1 MTDVVSTVKSVER
14 AVASSD
20 HNFSDVYA
28 NIVALQQSSG
38 DMRQFQ
44 QAMDAANKEIA
55 KRGLNDL
62 NHDGKPDFVLVGAA
76 DGMIITGDPSRGM
89 LQARDQHFQVVKERR
104 PDGNQPPQNGAQ
116 PHDGQQPPNH
126 RQRRSDDGQTR
137 SNNEQPRSGDG
148 QTQPRSGDGQTQPR
162 SGEGQTDFRPPASPD
177 KPTNTSDGVK
187 TWGDRQFTVKEDGS
201 ASYEVKGGDTLW
213 SISQDVLRNKLGR
226 EPNNAEL
233 MKQIDDIA
241 RASNIADPNLIR
253 AGMDVLTIPKDGSG
267 AGVPSDQQEQQQQQR
282 QQQQRGQSTDNRSR
296 SNASDRQGATDDSA
310 QRTDPMKG
318 IEVGGYAFP
327 VVGYTGATV
336 PLHHGSSH
344 GGSDL
349 FAPRGT
355 PVVAFKGGTVE
366 YVGNDPIGG
375 NNVMIRQD
383 DGKEAY
389 YAHLDQTPLVRNGQR
404 VETGQQLGVVG
415 DTGNA
420 KGTGTH
426 LHFGVGNSIITG
438 TGPEGG
444 VGSGFDAVQALNQV
458 LQATRANNQ
467 TRA

>member
-44 QAMDAANKEIA
+44 QTMDAANKELA
-55 KRGLNDL
+55 SRGLNDL

-89 LQARDQHFQVVKERR
+89 LQARDQHFQVVRERR
-104 PDGNQPPQNGAQ
+104 PANSQAPAEDSQPADQRAQNGR
-116 PHDGQQPPNH
+116 GT
-126 RQRRSDDGQTR
+126 G
-137 SNNEQPRSGDG
+137 G
-148 QTQPRSGDGQTQPR
+148 
-162 SGEGQTDFRPPASPD
+162 GETDFTPTAVPER
-177 KPTNTSDGVK
+177 PTNTTDAGVK
-187 TWGDRQFTVKEDGS
+187 TWGNRQFAVKSDGS

-233 MKQIDDIA
+233 TKQIDDIA
-241 RASNIADPNLIR
+241 KASNIANPNLIR
-253 AGMDVLTIPKDGSG
+253 AGMDVLTIPKDGAG
-267 AGVPSDQQEQQQQQR
+267 AATPADQR
-282 QQQQRGQSTDNRSR
+282 QGRGQSSDNQSR
-296 SNASDRQGATDDSA
+296 SNANDRQGANDNSE
-310 QRTDPMKG
+310 QRSTTMRG
-318 IEVGGYAFP
+318 VEAGGYAFP
-327 VVGYTGATV
+327 VAGYTGATV

-355 PVVAFKGGTVE
+355 PVVAFKSGTVE

-404 VETGQQLGVVG
+404 IETGQQLGVVG

-420 KGTGTH
+420 KGTGPH
-426 LHFGVGNSIITG
+426 LHFGVGNSIISG

-444 VGSGFDAVQALNQV
+444 VGSGFDAVALLNEV
-458 LQATRANNQ
+458 LQNTRHQ
-467 TRA
+467 TQA

>member
-1 MTDVVSTVKSVER
+1 MTDVISTVKSVER

-44 QAMDAANKEIA
+44 QTMDAANKELA
-55 KRGLNDL
+55 SRGLNDL

-89 LQARDQHFQVVKERR
+89 LQARDQHFQVVKERNL
-104 PDGNQPPQNGAQ
+104 PGNQPPQEGSQSRPGDN
-116 PHDGQQPPNH
+116 
-126 RQRRSDDGQTR
+126 
-137 SNNEQPRSGDG
+137 QPRPGDN
-148 QTQPRSGDGQTQPR
+148 QPRPAENQPR
-162 SGEGQTDFRPPASPD
+162 PGDNQPRPGGDQTDFHPPILPGNPSETTDA
-177 KPTNTSDGVK
+177 GVK
-187 TWGDRQFTVKEDGS
+187 TWGDRQFTVKNDGT

-226 EPNNAEL
+226 EPSNAEL

-241 RASNIADPNLIR
+241 KASNIADPNLIR
-253 AGMDVLTIPKDGSG
+253 AGMDVLTIPKEGSSP
-267 AGVPSDQQEQQQQQR
+267 APPADQQQQKQQQQQR
-282 QQQQRGQSTDNRSR
+282 QSTDNQSR
-296 SNASDRQGATDDSA
+296 SNASDRQATSDNSA
-310 QRTDPMKG
+310 QRSTSTKG
-318 IEVGGYAFP
+318 LEVGGYAFP
-327 VVGYTGATV
+327 VVGYTGASV

-420 KGTGTH
+420 KGTGPH

-444 VGSGFDAVQALNQV
+444 VGSGYDAVLVLNQV
-458 LQATRANNQ
+458 LQNTRNQ

>member
-1 MTDVVSTVKSVER
+1 MTDVTSTVKSVER

-28 NIVALQQSSG
+28 NIVQLQQSSG

-55 KRGLNDL
+55 RRGLNDL

-76 DGMIITGDPSRGM
+76 DGMIITGDPTRGM
-89 LQARDQHFQVVKERR
+89 LQARDQHFQVLKERR
-104 PDGNQPPQNGAQ
+104 PDGNQPPQDGSQAPPNGAQ
-116 PHDGQQPPNH
+116 PPGDAHPQDGAQPHP
-126 RQRRSDDGQTR
+126 DDGQT
-137 SNNEQPRSGDG
+137 
-148 QTQPRSGDGQTQPR
+148 
-162 SGEGQTDFRPPASPD
+162 DFHPPAPPD
-177 KPTNTSDGVK
+177 KPDDAPDAGVK
-187 TWGDRQFTVKEDGS
+187 TWGDRQFTVKNDGT

-226 EPNNAEL
+226 EPSNAEL
-233 MKQIDDIA
+233 MKKIDDIA
-241 RASNIADPNLIR
+241 KASNIADPNLIR
-253 AGMDVLTIPKDGSG
+253 AGMDVLTIPKDDSGS
-267 AGVPSDQQEQQQQQR
+267 AAPSDQQQKQQQQR
-282 QQQQRGQSTDNRSR
+282 QQGRGQATDNQSR
-296 SNASDRQGATDDSA
+296 TNASDRQGVTDNSA

-458 LQATRANNQ
+458 LQATRAQ
-467 TRA
+467 ASGQAKA

>member
-1 MTDVVSTVKSVER
+1 MTDVISTVKSVER

-55 KRGLNDL
+55 SRGLNDL

-104 PDGNQPPQNGAQ
+104 PEGGQPPQ
-116 PHDGQQPPNH
+116 DG
-126 RQRRSDDGQTR
+126 
-137 SNNEQPRSGDG
+137 
-148 QTQPRSGDGQTQPR
+148 TQPRTGDGRSRPDDGHQHSGGGHNHTGDGHSRSGAAQPR
-162 SGEGQTDFRPPASPD
+162 PDNQTRAAGEQADLRPPILPE
-177 KPTNTSDGVK
+177 KPSEKPSEKPADTSEPGAK
-187 TWGDRQFTVKEDGS
+187 TWGDRQFTVQADGS
-201 ASYEVKGGDTLW
+201 ASYEVKSGDTLW

-226 EPNNAEL
+226 DPSNAEL

-241 RASNIADPNLIR
+241 KASNIADPNLIR
-253 AGMDVLTIPKDGSG
+253 AGMDVLTVPKDGSG
-267 AGVPSDQQEQQQQQR
+267 AAAPSDQQKQQQQR
-282 QQQQRGQSTDNRSR
+282 QSTDNQSR
-296 SNASDRQGATDDSA
+296 QNTTDQQQTNDNGA
-310 QRTDPMKG
+310 QRATSMKG
-318 IEVGGYAFP
+318 VEVNGFAFP
-327 VVGYTGATV
+327 VVGYTGASV
-336 PLHHGSSH
+336 PLHHGASH

-355 PVVAFKGGTVE
+355 PVVAFKGGTVV

-404 VETGQQLGVVG
+404 VQTGQQLGVVG

-420 KGTGTH
+420 KGTGPH

-444 VGSGFDAVQALNQV
+444 VGSGYDAVAILNQV
-458 LQATRANNQ
+458 LQNTRAQ
-467 TRA
+467 AKA